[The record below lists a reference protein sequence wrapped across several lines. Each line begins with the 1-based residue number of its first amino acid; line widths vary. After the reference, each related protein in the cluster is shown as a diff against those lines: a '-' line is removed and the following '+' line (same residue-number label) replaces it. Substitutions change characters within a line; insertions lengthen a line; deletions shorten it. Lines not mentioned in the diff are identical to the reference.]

1 MSQAIY
7 PGSFDPITR
16 GHIHIAERA
25 CRMFDQVI
33 IGIAD
38 QNYKRTLFSLEER
51 KAFAEDAV
59 SHLPQC
65 TIVTFDGL
73 TVDLARKCDANI
85 VIRGLRAIS
94 DYEYEMQVFAINKF
108 LDSKLETV
116 FLMSE
121 AEYSF
126 ISSSVIKQ
134 AGRSGA
140 NIAGLVTPLVESA
153 IKKKLFAGEL
163 S

>member
-1 MSQAIY
+1 MIVAIY
-7 PGSFDPITR
+7 PGSFDPITK

-38 QNYKRTLFSLEER
+38 QNYKSTLFALEER
-51 KAFAEDAV
+51 RVLAEESVA
-59 SHLPQC
+59 HLHGC
-65 TIVTFDGL
+65 KVVTFDGL
-73 TVDLARKCDANI
+73 TVDLAKKYGANI
-85 VIRGLRAIS
+85 IIRGLRAVS
-94 DYEYEMQVFAINKF
+94 DYEYEMQVAAINKY
-108 LDSKLETV
+108 LDPKMETV

-126 ISSSVIKQ
+126 VSSSIIKQ

-140 NIAGLVTPLVESA
+140 NISGLVSPSVELA
-153 IKKKLFAGEL
+153 IKNKFIAC
-163 S
+163 